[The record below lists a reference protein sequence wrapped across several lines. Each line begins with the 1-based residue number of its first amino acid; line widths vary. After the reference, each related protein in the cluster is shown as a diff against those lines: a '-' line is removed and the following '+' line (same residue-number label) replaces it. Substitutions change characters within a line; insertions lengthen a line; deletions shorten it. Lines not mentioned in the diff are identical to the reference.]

1 MNDPLK
7 KYIQDNRDDFDTLEP
22 AAEIFSKL
30 KKELKLIPKEK
41 KGVLVLMINH
51 KLLVAATVLITMSI
65 TYLLLTNHIKNI
77 NVNNQQ
83 FAKNIIPRIASETK
97 KDVDVKD
104 ANEIIKTTPKVVKRT
119 LKRQA
124 KDLNILAIYDNL
136 TDSTSASTRLAAIL
150 NLQKSTIISYD
161 IIDKLTQTLNH
172 DSNSNVRLAAL
183 NLMSKYAQDS
193 YVNNAFML
201 SLSNQKD
208 PLLQLGLMELLSQ
221 TNSPKLDDKLYA
233 LANDPTTLAEVK
245 DQAYFILL
253 NQNKL

>member
-7 KYIQDNRDDFDTLEP
+7 KYIHDNRDDFDNLEP
-22 AAEIFSKL
+22 AADIFSKL
-30 KKELKLIPKEK
+30 KKELNPAPKEEN
-41 KGVLVLMINH
+41 GIIR
-51 KLLVAATVLITMSI
+51 LLVSQKWVIAASILIIASI
-65 TYLLLTNHIKNI
+65 TYFFATNTTIQTADAPQIVKHTVSTKT
-77 NVNNQQ
+77 
-83 FAKNIIPRIASETK
+83 SEA
-97 KDVDVKD
+97 VKEAIET
-104 ANEIIKTTPKVVKRT
+104 ANSTPKVAHRKYKKQSETFSMPAVYR
-119 LKRQA
+119 
-124 KDLNILAIYDNL
+124 DLN
-136 TDSTSASTRLAAIL
+136 DSTSASTRLAAIL
-150 NLQKSTIISYD
+150 KIQKSNTISYD
-161 IIDKLTQTLNH
+161 MIDKLSQTLNH

-221 TNSPKLDDKLYA
+221 TDNPKLDDKLYA

>member
-22 AAEIFSKL
+22 AAEVFSKL
-30 KKELKLIPKEK
+30 KKELNHAPKEK
-41 KGVLVLMINH
+41 NGVVALIINY
-51 KLLVAATVLITMSI
+51 KWLVAASILITMSI
-65 TYLLLTNHIKNI
+65 TYLLLTNYSKNI

-83 FAKNIIPRIASETK
+83 FAKNTTPRIANETK
-97 KDVDVKD
+97 KDVEVKD
-104 ANEIIKTTPKVVKRT
+104 AIEIIKATPKVVKRK

-124 KDLNILAIYDNL
+124 KDFNILAVYNNL
-136 TDSTSASTRLAAIL
+136 TDSTSASTRLTAIL
-150 NLQKSTIISYD
+150 TIQKSNAISYD

-183 NLMSKYAQDS
+183 SLMSKYAQDS

-233 LANDPTTLAEVK
+233 LANDPTILSEVK
-245 DQAYFILL
+245 GQAYLILL